1 MNDDTISQYV
11 VNIRNDAFCS
21 LPPGQSAFKSS
32 SVFTLNDA
40 TNQRRASRS
49 RGSRRRSYSF
59 RIKFTSSN
67 VARSAHCFITSY
79 SLLPTPYSLRP
90 TPYALLLLDHSH
102 IGHRVA
108 LLQRRHRADVGDD
121 ARVRRADFLDDSA
134 DEIGDVADFHSFLD
148 VGAPLD
154 GGIEDAAALGAD
166 VQNFLDPDR
175 LLD

>member
-1 MNDDTISQYV
+1 MT
-11 VNIRNDAFCS
+11 RRTTA
-21 LPPGQSAFKSS
+21 A
-32 SVFTLNDA
+32 
-40 TNQRRASRS
+40 RRAAAARGEGRTASESNSHRRTSRAPP
-49 RGSRRRSYSF
+49 
-59 RIKFTSSN
+59 TASS
-67 VARSAHCFITSY
+67 
-79 SLLPTPYSLRP
+79 LPTPYSLFP

-121 ARVRRADFLDDSA
+121 ARVRRADFFDDPA

-175 LLD
+175 LLDQ